1 MTLESILQLG
11 KVLFSMELVNFLIAL
26 VGRTSLQE
34 VL

>member
-1 MTLESILQLG
+1 MTLKSILLVG
-11 KVLFSMELVNFLIAL
+11 RVLFPMELVNFLIAL